1 MSGTKKLQDL
11 FVDEHVPREERGRV
25 PLVVDGSTIVWV
37 AGMRVDERYR
47 VTPAT
52 TQAIRLR
59 FEPT

>member
-1 MSGTKKLQDL
+1 
-11 FVDEHVPREERGRV
+11 VPREERGRV

-59 FEPT
+59 FEPA